1 MKIEVGKTYKNG
13 YGLSI
18 KILSSGAYG
27 FTGYVIYKGKH
38 QGQPFCGGS
47 PGFYT
52 TAGKSY
58 RGLLPP
64 GEYNHANLIEEVEEE

>member
-13 YGLSI
+13 YELSI

-27 FTGYVIYKGKH
+27 FTGYVRYKGKR
-38 QGQPFCGGS
+38 QGQPSCGGS
-47 PGFYT
+47 PCFYT

-58 RGLLPP
+58 RGLFPP
-64 GEYNHANLIEEVEEE
+64 REYNHSNLIEEVEE